1 MEGRE
6 LDPYEQQLL
15 AVFESCDQDQSGSL
29 DGHGLEQLCEKL
41 QLEEQGF
48 QLMKCLLG
56 NTASNKRV
64 TFPEF
69 RDGLLA
75 LLGEDQ
81 GERPERREIGDRGSP
96 EREVSPKFVFGKKK
110 YGRRSRPESTEQ
122 DLTLEQDENLE
133 DSDLEIFVP
142 VEDKTKEITMRSVPV
157 ASSIE
162 DEVTKKRK
170 TGNSPTD
177 RKASSLP
184 SAQNSE
190 MSQVNFPSWQTS
202 AVCSDSATPS
212 LGENEEECLRAAWE
226 RLGVGKDGFLDR
238 GELALVCECI
248 GMEKVAEEVVQQ
260 LFEKLDVDRDGRI
273 SFEEFLLLF
282 RSGGSWV
289 QSSAASQSRTGGK
302 TAAGRIGSNFQQH
315 SEKNKER
322 QALGSSSDQDSQF
335 LSLDPNNAGFV
346 NAELIVEIWEAA
358 GIPGP
363 SRLLQDLGYNES
375 QRLNIA
381 DLAAILEEELRSLAE
396 ERRNED
402 AAGARVHSY
411 SPHETLLQ
419 ATLALYQTEVRCLKL
434 SLEHMSGERDK
445 LRADIMD
452 ANQRASLLAQ
462 EIDDHHARLEKSS
475 QLQVKLLEQRHA
487 EQLKDLS
494 EQLGSDREQ
503 LASQNLSLEKQVE
516 SLQEEES
523 RLRTQVSTL
532 QTENEVL
539 EKENQNLTEQ
549 LSKSEESKV
558 QLQQE
563 LESLAGLQQRLSE
576 LEGSH
581 EQEQVLPLLEKL
593 NELQAENTG
602 LRDRNDEL
610 TMEVEALSAKLAS
623 LKTKKSP
630 VIQPSYDLVDAGAS
644 EGSGVPSGGSAT
656 KRRGNSPLVLT
667 TEDSSEEE
675 SPRLGKMRRC
685 CDGGSGDSQDLSLEA
700 VNMEGLQ
707 IHPLG
712 HGESGVETDLEI
724 DDFAESSFKG
734 EEKLKNHHC
743 SDWATNEMLPSLS
756 QREEESEV
764 IANLKAHI
772 AKLEQELKLK
782 SEKLVV
788 CETERSRLK
797 ENLYKNPHSVAV
809 AEADKPKSAKQLKG
823 QLKQVF
829 DVIRRQARQELLEE
843 SGSVSSLQEYF
854 INLNQRTGQSDLPD
868 MTDDGNM
875 SRVTNWSFSTNTSM
889 PSSMNGMIPDP
900 IENAKDVE
908 QLVKHCRDL
917 RSQLDLVKI
926 EIVKI
931 LSEKKAC
938 SKENCALK
946 IHISDLRNRLPTD
959 DGLKDIRYSLKSSQ
973 DDLKLEYSSEVPS
986 LVEDRST
993 LIECKETE
1001 KNDVSQERKLNGD
1014 SSAENSVN
1022 INVGEESNLVS
1033 ISTNSNMQ
1041 SVVTVENS
1049 NNNSD
1054 NNEEGLCEKTN
1065 DRCCEKNSASSV
1077 VKHVKDLSDIWK
1089 ENEEKHIKEM
1099 TEMRERCADLE
1110 NSLELLRQEYEKCE
1124 DYWANKLEEE
1134 RHLYDQEQ
1142 KFSDEK
1148 YAELMS
1154 KIREYEEMF
1163 GAQEDDRSEDSDR
1176 LSTIEER
1183 ASLEK
1188 QFTDLEEEFEEFKM
1202 RTEAE
1207 QAEKEEELSKLR
1219 EQISAMEQVN
1229 KHTENKLNVAVQVS
1243 DLENGSWESDR
1254 TFVVELDGARKAIQ
1268 HERDSLRIGKT
1279 PERAAG
1285 LLNGYNSMRS
1295 KILPGSRS
1303 SSPQSGPSTYSDN
1316 AELRAELIRLRNLKE
1331 QLDEECQV
1339 LRQQKED
1346 LVQDV
1351 LDIQTGKPHH
1361 QNGGVGMPFSF
1372 PPHWTAG
1379 AKAGGQA
1386 CRIDLNIL
1394 QALNARL
1401 RQQEQQCRHLQQA
1414 LKQQQQQSESILKRT
1429 WQKHKEEVSTLQ
1441 SLLQTTQEKLNQQT
1455 SACKEQ
1461 MERLARTDVLVK
1473 DLYVENAYLVAT
1485 VQRLEQHCHVLVQMT
1500 SDSSSV

>member
-248 GMEKVAEEVVQQ
+248 GMEKVAEEDTILKSNWLEDLKNKVVQQ

-823 QLKQVF
+823 QLKQ
-829 DVIRRQARQELLEE
+829 
-843 SGSVSSLQEYF
+843 
-854 INLNQRTGQSDLPD
+854 
-868 MTDDGNM
+868 
-875 SRVTNWSFSTNTSM
+875 
-889 PSSMNGMIPDP
+889 
-900 IENAKDVE
+900 
-908 QLVKHCRDL
+908 
-917 RSQLDLVKI
+917 
-926 EIVKI
+926 
-931 LSEKKAC
+931 
-938 SKENCALK
+938 
-946 IHISDLRNRLPTD
+946 
-959 DGLKDIRYSLKSSQ
+959 
-973 DDLKLEYSSEVPS
+973 
-986 LVEDRST
+986 
-993 LIECKETE
+993 
-1001 KNDVSQERKLNGD
+1001 
-1014 SSAENSVN
+1014 
-1022 INVGEESNLVS
+1022 
-1033 ISTNSNMQ
+1033 
-1041 SVVTVENS
+1041 
-1049 NNNSD
+1049 
-1054 NNEEGLCEKTN
+1054 
-1065 DRCCEKNSASSV
+1065 
-1077 VKHVKDLSDIWK
+1077 
-1089 ENEEKHIKEM
+1089 
-1099 TEMRERCADLE
+1099 
-1110 NSLELLRQEYEKCE
+1110 EYEKCE